1 MASAA
6 QVSGS
11 RRALLIAA
19 LPIATLSC
27 ARGAGEGPAD
37 AQALPDATA
46 THDASTK
53 PDASAVTIDA
63 PTDAPADAGCPI
75 SAGIAP
81 MLDGVDDLAKYPAAQ
96 HLSPGAMLG
105 TDGAAVTWTDS
116 DLFATLTSSAFTA
129 PYEPLHV
136 YLEVGGT
143 LATPAAASG
152 KEYGG
157 LTAALPFTPT
167 HVIAV
172 RRVSDAGTGGYNGVF
187 VPGDQWQTR
196 AIALEAATFVSAD
209 HRTLSVRVP
218 WSALGGCPIAM
229 RLALHVVHGE
239 AANEWKDLV
248 PSTHT
253 PWQMP
258 GGGYYEIDLTGAQAV
273 IGWTLH

>member
-37 AQALPDATA
+37 AHALPDAA
-46 THDASTK
+46 HDASTK
-53 PDASAVTIDA
+53 ADASAVTIDA
-63 PTDAPADAGCPI
+63 PSDAPADAGCPI
-75 SAGIAP
+75 SPGTAP
-81 MLDGVDDLAKYPAAQ
+81 MLDGIDDLAKYPAAQ
-96 HLSPGAMLG
+96 QLSPGAMLG
-105 TDGAAVTWTDS
+105 ADGAAVTWTDS
-116 DLFATLTSSAFTA
+116 DLFVTLSSNAFTA
-129 PYEPLHV
+129 AYEPLHV
-136 YLEVGGT
+136 YVETGAT
-143 LATPAAASG
+143 LGTPAAANG
-152 KEYGG
+152 KEYSG
-157 LTAALPFTPT
+157 LTPVLPFTPT

-187 VPGDQWQTR
+187 VPSDQWQTR
-196 AIALEAATFVSAD
+196 TIALDTATFVSAD

-229 RLALHVVHGE
+229 RLALHVVHGQ

-273 IGWTLH
+273 AGWTLH

>member
-11 RRALLIAA
+11 RRALLVAA

-27 ARGAGEGPAD
+27 ARGAAEGPAD
-37 AQALPDATA
+37 AQALPDATQDA
-46 THDASTK
+46 SAKADAST
-53 PDASAVTIDA
+53 VTLDA
-63 PTDAPADAGCPI
+63 PTDAPLDAGCAI
-75 SAGIAP
+75 SAGAAP

-96 HLSPGAMLG
+96 QVSPGAMLG
-105 TDGAAVTWTDS
+105 ADGAAVTWTDS
-116 DLFATLTSSAFTA
+116 NLFVTLTSNAFTA

-136 YLEVGGT
+136 YVETGAT
-143 LATPAAASG
+143 LATATAVTG
-152 KEYGG
+152 KEYSG
-157 LTAALPFTPT
+157 LTPALPFTPT

-172 RRVSDAGTGGYNGVF
+172 RRVSDAGTGGYNGVY

-196 AIALEAATFVSAD
+196 TLALDAETFASAD
-209 HRTLSVRVP
+209 LRTLSVRVP
-218 WSALGGCPIAM
+218 WSALGGCPTAM
-229 RLALHVVHGE
+229 RVALHVVHGQ

-273 IGWTLH
+273 AGWTLR